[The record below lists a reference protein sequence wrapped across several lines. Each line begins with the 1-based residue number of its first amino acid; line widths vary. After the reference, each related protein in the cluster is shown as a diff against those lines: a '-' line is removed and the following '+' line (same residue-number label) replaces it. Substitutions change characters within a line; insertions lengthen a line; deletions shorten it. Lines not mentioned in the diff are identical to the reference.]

1 MTTFSGGNG
10 VAYNNRFLDMHP
22 GTQNIVNNSTLM
34 KCEESNASEKN
45 DVDSNED
52 TPVLDIVIN
61 NVVCS
66 FNVRCHLNLRQ
77 IALQGANVEYRREN
91 GVSRSSRKIIFSF
104 SFFILCISY
113 YVFSY
118 NFHVIFLYD
127 LREFF

>member
-22 GTQNIVNNSTLM
+22 ETQNTVNNSTIM
-34 KCEESNASEKN
+34 KYEDNNASDKTDET
-45 DVDSNED
+45 SNED

-77 IALQGANVEYRREN
+77 IALTGANVEYRREN
-91 GVSRSSRKIIFSF
+91 GVSLISF
-104 SFFILCISY
+104 
-113 YVFSY
+113 
-118 NFHVIFLYD
+118 
-127 LREFF
+127 

>member
-91 GVSRSSRKIIFSF
+91 GVSRSSSKNYIFILLFHIIY
-104 SFFILCISY
+104 FILCI
-113 YVFSY
+113 
-118 NFHVIFLYD
+118 FL
-127 LREFF
+127 

>member
-1 MTTFSGGNG
+1 MTTFSGGNGG

-22 GTQNIVNNSTLM
+22 GTQSIVNNSTLM
-34 KCEESNASEKN
+34 KCEESNANEKN

-77 IALQGANVEYRREN
+77 IALHGANVEYRREN
-91 GVSRSSRKIIFSF
+91 GVSRSSRKKYI
-104 SFFILCISY
+104 FIL
-113 YVFSY
+113 FSRII
-118 NFHVIFLYD
+118 VCLFL
-127 LREFF
+127 